1 MKVKLNINEKI
12 HEVEIDPG
20 EFLLDTLRRLGYK
33 GAKRGCD
40 SGYCGACTVLLSGN
54 PVNSCMVFTAQADG
68 EKIITIEGIG
78 TQDNPHPLQKNFV
91 ESGAV
96 QCGYCTPGLILS
108 AKSLLDRNPEPT
120 EVDVK
125 EAIAGN
131 LCRCTGY
138 VKPIEAILKTA
149 KDLKSMGE

>member
-1 MKVKLNINEKI
+1 MKVKLNINKKE
-12 HEVEIDPG
+12 HELEIEPG

-40 SGYCGACTVLLSGN
+40 TGYCGACTILLARK
-54 PVNSCMVFTAQADG
+54 PVNSCMVFTAQAEG
-68 EKIITIEGIG
+68 QAIETIEGIG

-108 AKSLLDRNPEPT
+108 AKALLSRNPEPT
-120 EVDVK
+120 EEEVK

-149 KDLKSMGE
+149 KELKSAGE